1 MTKQLVVNDE
11 HRFIKMEARTSAQ
24 LFKIYG
30 WVKREEM
37 AARKKGD
44 KNGEVPIKNP
54 YTGNLNLIK
63 EMDKPIPIQN
73 GFLVSFH
80 AFYFCETPLLSNLR
94 SVTYLTCILSKN

>member
-44 KNGEVPIKNP
+44 KNGEVAIKNP

-80 AFYFCETPLLSNLR
+80 AFTSAKHLCCQICGLSHRTLL
-94 SVTYLTCILSKN
+94 YPK